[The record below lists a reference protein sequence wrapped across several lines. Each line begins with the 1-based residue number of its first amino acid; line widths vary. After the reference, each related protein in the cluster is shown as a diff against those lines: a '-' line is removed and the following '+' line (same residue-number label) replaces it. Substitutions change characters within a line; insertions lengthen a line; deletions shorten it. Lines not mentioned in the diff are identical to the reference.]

1 MTQGRT
7 RRLQDRLVKARAF
20 TRALARYESTMKPA
34 DAYKRLQTWQNIE
47 LIKARELQNLDDVV
61 NLDIPKREYFYTWWK
76 QDLEI
81 ASAENFQEWLKPY
94 SPADMHNNPFWSSPL
109 SPYPLVD
116 SNKELLLNAYNIIS
130 RYWFLPLGIKRPV
143 ISVSQAVWLCI
154 VVNTQTRLKDNLI
167 DAWLLAEYFSAIHIN
182 NMHDRDNPA
191 VTPTTPPM
199 SAIDDNA
206 LFYLESSPWNS
217 TLEYLNWVDMVD
229 KSFYK
234 IPPYIFNLQQ
244 NFMAPQESISNYVAW
259 QLQYPMLYGSQI
271 RNMPWN
277 PPYLKALRMVA
288 GTCIEFLNYF
298 KDKDMIE
305 DVATTTAMLKKCNQ
319 ILGYIDNRRPKNIK
333 KTTIGEEQ
341 IGAGN
346 DEFDLTLID
355 RYYRL
360 MLNLSQLLV
369 NDMHMPLE
377 SHELLG
383 SPIVKEYLKK
393 SALQLPKSP

>member
-7 RRLQDRLVKARAF
+7 RKIQDRLVKARAF
-20 TRALARYESTMKPA
+20 TRALARYEPTIKPA
-34 DAYKRLQTWQNIE
+34 DAYKRLGSWQYIE
-47 LIKARELQNLDDVV
+47 LTNPLNVDILDTF
-61 NLDIPKREYFYTWWK
+61 DIPKREYFYTWWK
-76 QDLEI
+76 QDLDI
-81 ASAENFQEWLKPY
+81 ARDKTFQEWVKPY
-94 SPADMHNNPFWSSPL
+94 SPADMHNNPFWNTPL

-116 SNKELLLNAYNIIS
+116 SNKELLLNAHNIIS
-130 RYWFLPLGIKRPV
+130 RYWFLPLGIKNP
-143 ISVSQAVWLCI
+143 IITVSQAVWLCI

-182 NMHDRDNPA
+182 KMHDRDNKA
-191 VTPTTPPM
+191 VTPTTAPV

-217 TLEYLNWVDMVD
+217 KAEYDKWVDMVD
-229 KSFYK
+229 RSFYK

-244 NFMAPQESISNYVAW
+244 GFMAPQESESNYILW

-271 RNMPWN
+271 KAMPWL

-288 GTCIEFLNYF
+288 GTCIEFLKYF

-305 DVATTTAMLKKCNQ
+305 DVSTYNAMLKKSNQ
-319 ILGYIDNRRPKNIK
+319 ILKYIDEQKPKNIK
-333 KTTIGEEQ
+333 KVTIGEEQ

-360 MLNLSQLLV
+360 LLNLSQLLE
-369 NDMHMPLE
+369 NDTHMPLE

-383 SPIVKEYLKK
+383 SPIVKDYIKK
-393 SALQLPKSP
+393 SAFKLP